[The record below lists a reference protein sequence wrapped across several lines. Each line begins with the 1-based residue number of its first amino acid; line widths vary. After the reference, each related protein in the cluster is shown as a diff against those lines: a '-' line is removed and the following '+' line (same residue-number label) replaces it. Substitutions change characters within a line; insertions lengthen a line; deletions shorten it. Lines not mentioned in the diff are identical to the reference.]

1 MPRLEIPQVVP
12 ERPLTPYP
20 GQRQFSQTIPFVE
33 SRTTASSYSGI
44 PLDDYR
50 RTPEWQEYRNSIATT
65 DSSIRVAEGVLR
77 PARTVSTLGGVDS
90 DNAETETDR
99 ASTTA
104 VFYRR
109 QQVPVDAVDTLQ
121 VIVDNLEVLRK
132 EELVQRYHQAFDKAY
147 RYLVE
152 VIRIL
157 DKVPRE
163 VTGSIPF
170 TRNFAQ
176 FLNSQYQ
183 YLIER
188 IISPANLIN
197 PDLYRDIT
205 KLHSNLRAKKLHQSF
220 LTGTQRA

>member
-1 MPRLEIPQVVP
+1 MPRPEIPQVVP

-121 VIVDNLEVLRK
+121 VIVDNLEVLK
-132 EELVQRYHQAFDKAY
+132 EEPLAQKYHPALERAH
-147 RYLVE
+147 RYLKQ
-152 VIRIL
+152 VIQTL
-157 DKVPRE
+157 DTIPRE
-163 VTGSIPF
+163 INTSIC
-170 TRNFAQ
+170 
-176 FLNSQYQ
+176 Q
-183 YLIER
+183 YL
-188 IISPANLIN
+188 A
-197 PDLYRDIT
+197 
-205 KLHSNLRAKKLHQSF
+205 HF
-220 LTGTQRA
+220 